1 MERSCLLGQAMPFG
15 EAEALMRELVGVSVS
30 GKQIE
35 RVCLYFGEEVAREI
49 PEAGG
54 QVQGERIYAMLDGS
68 MLLTRERG
76 WKEVKLGRLWCEDA
90 HRRQGQRGSIA
101 SSAYVAH
108 LGTKDDFLPLFEQ
121 ALSRT
126 SYGQG
131 NALGVGE
138 LVIVADGASWIWEWA
153 RSQHPSAV
161 QILDY
166 YHAKEALWRY
176 ARVHFTRQKR
186 RLRWMEEQ
194 ERRLFADEVEQV
206 IASVASEGYRSFCD
220 LKEQRALVGYLT
232 RHRDRMR
239 YGSYRARGLMIG
251 SGPIESAHRNV
262 IQQRMKLAGQRWSE
276 PGAQA
281 MLNLRVLHKSGHWL
295 ALVKKTA
302 ALKTAA

>member
-1 MERSCLLGQAMPFG
+1 MSPLLMERSCLLGQAMPFG

-35 RVCLYFGEEVAREI
+35 RVCLYFGEEVAREV

-68 MLLTRERG
+68 MLLTREQG
-76 WKEVKLGRLWCEDA
+76 WKEVKLGRLWSEHA
-90 HRRQGQRGSIA
+90 HRRQGQRGAIA

-108 LGTKDDFLPLFEQ
+108 LGTKDEFLPLFEQ

-126 SYGQG
+126 GHE
-131 NALGVGE
+131 LGE

-153 RSQHPSAV
+153 RSKHPSAV

-166 YHAKEALWRY
+166 YHGKEALWRY
-176 ARVHFTRQKR
+176 ARVHFTGQKR
-186 RLRWMEEQ
+186 RLLWMEEQ

-206 IASVASEGYRSFCD
+206 IASVASEGYRSLCD
-220 LKEQRALVGYLT
+220 LKEQRALVGYLK
-232 RHRDRMR
+232 RNRDRMR

-281 MLNLRVLHKSGHWL
+281 LSTCACYTRVGTGWRWSRRPLP
-295 ALVKKTA
+295 
-302 ALKTAA
+302 